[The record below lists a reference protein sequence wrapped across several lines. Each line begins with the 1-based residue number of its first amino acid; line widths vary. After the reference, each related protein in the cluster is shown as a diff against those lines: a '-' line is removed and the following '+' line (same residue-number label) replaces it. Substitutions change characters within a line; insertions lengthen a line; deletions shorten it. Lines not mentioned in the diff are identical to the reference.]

1 MVSTDRHE
9 VASPTRVDCFGEGAR
24 CSVIEVRALPGAV
37 PTEPVVD
44 MEVLFEMAGAILTE
58 LLLGPDAGMPTG
70 VSRELRGPS
79 ASFRTAYLVER
90 LVEACG
96 ALRAA
101 VVC

>member
-9 VASPTRVDCFGEGAR
+9 VASPTRVDCFGEGVR

-44 MEVLFEMAGAILTE
+44 VEVLFEMAGAILTE
-58 LLLGPDAGMPTG
+58 LLLGPDAGMPTACA
-70 VSRELRGPS
+70 
-79 ASFRTAYLVER
+79 ASFEDLRVIRTAHLVER